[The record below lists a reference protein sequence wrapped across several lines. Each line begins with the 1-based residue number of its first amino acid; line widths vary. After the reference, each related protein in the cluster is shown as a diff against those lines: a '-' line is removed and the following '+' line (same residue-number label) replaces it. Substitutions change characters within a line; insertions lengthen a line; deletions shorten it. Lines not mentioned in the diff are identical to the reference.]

1 MTRNQAHL
9 LLLLVTI
16 LWGFTFVAQKT
27 GMETLGPMSFT
38 AARYLLGSIG
48 ILPIALFEL
57 KKNTIFPLLKLD
69 NMLFLKTS
77 GLGVFMF
84 CGISLQQIALQF
96 TNIANAAFLTALYV
110 PAVPLISWLLHRH
123 PIKRKIWLAL
133 IISLCGSWML
143 SGSGTILSQ
152 LGDLLIIISVFFW
165 AGHII
170 LIANVTRNINMPF
183 QLSLIQSFICFI
195 LSSCFALVFEKPN
208 FYDFF
213 PAIPELI
220 IAGFF
225 SVTLG
230 FSFQIVGQRYSDPT
244 ASAFILS
251 LESVFGAIAGW
262 LILSQ
267 ILGFSAILGCLLIFL
282 AVIIADVIP
291 DRWIA
296 IKMNK
301 ANNK

>member
-9 LLLLVTI
+9 LLLVVTI

-27 GMETLGPMSFT
+27 GMETLGPMSFS
-38 AARYLLGSIG
+38 AARYLIGSIG
-48 ILPIALFEL
+48 IVPIAFFEFRKNSIVIMLRRDRLLAL
-57 KKNTIFPLLKLD
+57 KAF
-69 NMLFLKTS
+69 
-77 GLGVFMF
+77 GLGCFMF
-84 CGISLQQIALQF
+84 CGISLQQIALQY

-110 PAVPLISWLLHRH
+110 PAVPFISWALSSN
-123 PIKRKIWLAL
+123 PIKGKIWLAL
-133 IISLCGSWML
+133 IISLFGSWML
-143 SGSGTILSQ
+143 SGSGTVLSQ
-152 LGDLLIIISVFFW
+152 WGDLLVVISVFFW

-170 LIANVTRNINMPF
+170 LISNITQKINMPF
-183 QLSLIQSFICFI
+183 QLSFIQSFICFI
-195 LSSCFALVFEKPN
+195 LALCFASVLETPTLMGFT
-208 FYDFF
+208 

-262 LILSQ
+262 LLLSQ
-267 ILGFSAILGCLLIFL
+267 IIGTSSLIGCALIFL
-282 AVIIADVIP
+282 AVIIADVVPDSWIP
-291 DRWIA
+291 LRSKWRND
-296 IKMNK
+296 
-301 ANNK
+301 